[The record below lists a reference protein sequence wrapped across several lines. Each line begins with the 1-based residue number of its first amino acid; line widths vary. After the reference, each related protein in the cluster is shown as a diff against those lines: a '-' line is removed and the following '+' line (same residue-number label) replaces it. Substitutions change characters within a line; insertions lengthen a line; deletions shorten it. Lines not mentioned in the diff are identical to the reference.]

1 MWPLCLAFFTIFTF
15 GRLKYF
21 FYMRFLSCLINF
33 SLPHG
38 LQSPPTPGHSLVYSA
53 DLPHPAV
60 ALPKGSPEHTLAE
73 LNGKC
78 SPECVPLAQLLKN
91 PRNETSLAI

>member
-1 MWPLCLAFFTIFTF
+1 MGFKAPLLQDT
-15 GRLKYF
+15 L
-21 FYMRFLSCLINF
+21 LSI
-33 SLPHG
+33 
-38 LQSPPTPGHSLVYSA
+38 LQTSHIQQWEV
-53 DLPHPAV
+53 
-60 ALPKGSPEHTLAE
+60 LPKGSPEHTLAE